1 MSTQA
6 DFTALRWQSHDG
18 LTLEARDYAPAT
30 PSAEAPIVC
39 IPGLTRSARDFDEVA
54 PWLAK
59 NGRRVIVVNLRG
71 RGPSAYDPTG
81 RSYKPAT
88 YVRDMQ
94 ALLADQKL
102 EAVHIIGTSLG
113 GLVAMGMAASNIRQV
128 ASVVL
133 NDIGPAVDPA
143 GLKRIASYAGKTP
156 PVATWADAVAY
167 AKFTGEAAFPDFSD
181 KDWKRLAKRTFR
193 VGDDGAPAFDY
204 DPKIFK
210 PAPAFAIKLASFLLW
225 RRFKH
230 MARKRPT
237 LVLRGAISDVLSNET
252 VQQMHKA
259 APRLA
264 SKEIPHVGHAPTLDE
279 AESRKILSAFFSLTP

>member
-1 MSTQA
+1 MSTEV
-6 DFTALRWQSHDG
+6 DYTPLRWQSHDG

-59 NGRRVIVVNLRG
+59 HGRRVIVVNLRG
-71 RGPSAYDPTG
+71 RGPSGYDPTG

-94 ALLADQKL
+94 ALLKHEGL
-102 EAVHIIGTSLG
+102 EATYIIGTSLG
-113 GLVAMGMAASNIRQV
+113 GLVAMGMASANIRQV
-128 ASVVL
+128 AGVVL

-156 PVATWADAVAY
+156 PVSTWTDAVAY
-167 AKFTGEAAFPDFSD
+167 AKFTGETAFPDFKD
-181 KDWKRLAKRTFR
+181 ADWKKLAKRTFR
-193 VGDDGAPAFDY
+193 VDENGGPAFDY

-210 PAPAFAIKLASFLLW
+210 PAPAFAIKIASFFLW
-225 RRFKH
+225 RKFRH
-230 MARKRPT
+230 MASKRPT
-237 LVLRGAISDVLSNET
+237 LVLRGAISDVLSATT
-252 VQQMHKA
+252 VQQMHDRV
-259 APRLA
+259 PTLT
-264 SKEIPHVGHAPTLDE
+264 SKEIPGVGHAPTLDE
-279 AESRKILSAFFSLTP
+279 PESRNALSAFFLS